1 MKTVSQDDL
10 ERIVLHAMQHNLMD
24 KDALALFCDEYAKE
38 RNRLSA
44 QADNS
49 RDALTSELSTVT
61 RDHGKLVDAII
72 ASIPAD
78 QVKESDK
85 DTMPEAKEALR
96 ALLERIVLVP
106 SSKTDKLDVHI
117 HGDLAGLLLLS
128 MGTKRKNCLS
138 TDTLAFDSIG
148 ELVLVAG
155 VGFEPTTFRL

>member
-1 MKTVSQDDL
+1 MAHQ
-10 ERIVLHAMQHNLMD
+10 RP
-24 KDALALFCDEYAKE
+24 
-38 RNRLSA
+38 R
-44 QADNS
+44 
-49 RDALTSELSTVT
+49 
-61 RDHGKLVDAII
+61 
-72 ASIPAD
+72 
-78 QVKESDK
+78 
-85 DTMPEAKEALR
+85 ALR